1 MATTTRMAPRG
12 RGIFG
17 FTLVEML
24 VVIGVISILAGML
37 MVALGRASGSAN
49 LTACT
54 NNLRQIYIGAR
65 TYSNYFGGFL
75 PDPYVNMMVET
86 EGAWA
91 ADADKCLARY
101 VQNHHVQAEPRGTEG
116 PVTKVPSGL
125 WLLRTTKFVD
135 AEKSFYCSELAGPR
149 RYNGSENTVTDGTPV
164 MVGYAYNF
172 FPHLVTGTNSILFPD
187 NDPIPEDMSNNI
199 NEPRDMRFYAFLSD
213 LFQRPDE
220 MSHRSRNA
228 INCCFW
234 DGSMQLIDLTTR
246 RMGWNG
252 KVENE
257 EGVDVDAF
265 TTDRDGAIAVRDSWV
280 LLSSGRR

>member
-1 MATTTRMAPRG
+1 METTAQIAPRG
-12 RGIFG
+12 RATRG

-24 VVIGVISILAGML
+24 VVIGVISILASMIL
-37 MVALGRASGSAN
+37 VAVGRATGSAN
-49 LTACT
+49 LTTCR

-65 TYSNYFGGFL
+65 TYSNYYSGFL
-75 PDPYVNMMVET
+75 PDPYVNMIVET
-86 EGAWA
+86 EGVWA
-91 ADADKCLARY
+91 VDDAKCLKRY
-101 VQNHHVQAEPRGTEG
+101 VQSHHVQADPRDTEG

-135 AEKSFYCSELAGPR
+135 AEKSFYCPELAGPR
-149 RYNGSENTVTDGTPV
+149 RYNGTDNEVTDGTPV

-172 FPHLVTGTNSILFPD
+172 FPHLVTGDNSILFPD
-187 NDPIPEDMSNNI
+187 NDPIPEDISNSI
-199 NEPRDMRFYAFLSD
+199 SEARDMRFYALLSD

-220 MSHRSRNA
+220 MTHRSRNA

-234 DGSMQLIDLTTR
+234 DGSTQLVDLTTY
-246 RMGWNG
+246 RMKWNT

-265 TTDRDGAIAVRDSWV
+265 SPDKAGAIAVRDTWV
-280 LLSSGRR
+280 VLSGARR